1 MTRLVCLVLSGAA
14 LVLAAPASPSAPSSS
29 IAPRTFLVVSGSLRS
44 FVQDGGRFAWIGGG
58 YGVWTRAYAG
68 GKSARLGSAAP
79 WGTVKKFMPGPW
91 LTIAGKRV
99 LWTSSGGGD
108 STHTNVFTSVPG
120 QAKAT
125 FVGGTQADNLVG
137 VNDGSYFGC
146 AAGDGKTLVWSSAH
160 FRCVR
165 PACNELEISTS
176 ELFKDGLRDWRN
188 HAIGSVRSAAE
199 LDAAL
204 GRLALV
210 PSASPVANTEPLPRP
225 APNGSVEIRLA
236 GNGKLVTSFVPVG
249 TVRAVAL
256 SKQYAAVL
264 VERAD
269 GARAIETYD
278 STTGSPVASTAVP
291 SATAD
296 DLDISGATVVF
307 RIGWSVRLLDAAT
320 GHQRV
325 LYATTAKPIGLSI
338 EGRRVAWGV
347 NTGGHVLI
355 RTIQLPDG
363 A

>member
-1 MTRLVCLVLSGAA
+1 MPRLVCLVLSGAA
-14 LVLAAPASPSAPSSS
+14 LVLAAPASPSAPSRSA
-29 IAPRTFLVVSGSLRS
+29 APRTAFVASGSLRS
-44 FVQDGGRFAWIGGG
+44 LVQDGGRFAWIGGG
-58 YGVWTRAYAG
+58 YGVWTRAFSG

-91 LTIAGKRV
+91 LAIAGKRV

-120 QAKAT
+120 QAKPT

-137 VNDGSYFGC
+137 VNDGSYFGG

-165 PACNELEISTS
+165 PACNELEFRCPSSSRTGFATGRTTQSTTCARRPS
-176 ELFKDGLRDWRN
+176 WMRLSGDWR
-188 HAIGSVRSAAE
+188 
-199 LDAAL
+199 
-204 GRLALV
+204 V
-210 PSASPVANTEPLPRP
+210 PSASPVANSEALPRP

-236 GNGKLVTSFVPVG
+236 SDGKLVTSFVPVG

-256 SKQYAAVL
+256 STQYAAVL

-278 STTGSPVASTAVP
+278 ARSGLPVASAAVP

-307 RIGWSVRLLDAAT
+307 RIGWSVRLLGAVT
-320 GHQRV
+320 GQQRV

-338 EGRRVAWGV
+338 EGSRVAWAV
-347 NTGGHVLI
+347 NTGGHALI
-355 RTIQLPDG
+355 RTIQLPAG
-363 A
+363 G